1 MILEKPP
8 LFESRKEFGIVMAL
22 LLGILLVRLVFLY
35 AEYREFVSKPFYY
48 TNATVLLQ
56 YSKKKKSKSYEV
68 LKLQSDKGKKFYTTA
83 HLFHDLTGQM
93 VRAKMFPDER
103 ISFVDSLG
111 TFYVKTILKV
121 VGDTPDTKK
130 RELLA
135 GIAAQHKNPDVAA
148 FYQAIFLATPVPKTL
163 REAIS
168 GLGVSHLVALSGFH
182 LTILWGLIYGILS
195 LLYRP
200 LHQQW
205 FPYRFMLL
213 DLGAVTLGVL
223 GFYLWFVDFPP
234 SLLRSYAMLSI
245 AWMMLLMGIEL
256 ISFEFLGFVLM
267 LLSVLFPELIVSVGF
282 WFSSLGV
289 FYIYLLLYW
298 SQESGGWMDNKWV
311 ISLFSIPV
319 GIFILM
325 LPVVHS
331 FFGMTSPWQL
341 LSPILSLG
349 FIPFY
354 PLAIGLHLV
363 GLGGVLDGV
372 LLWLFALP
380 SSHEEH
386 FLPLWAGLIYALLSI
401 VSIRSRAFFGLTLG
415 FAMLYLVYLFV

>member
-1 MILEKPP
+1 M
-8 LFESRKEFGIVMAL
+8 MAL
-22 LLGILLVRLVFLY
+22 LLGILLVRLSFLY
-35 AEYREFVSKPFYY
+35 FEYREFISKPFYY
-48 TNATVLLQ
+48 TDAAVLLQ
-56 YSKKKKSKSYEV
+56 YSKKSKGKTYDV
-68 LKLQSDKGKKFYTTA
+68 LKLQSNQGKKFYTTA
-83 HLFHDLTGQM
+83 HLFHNLTGKV
-93 VRAKMFPDER
+93 VRVKMFPDAR
-103 ISFVDSLG
+103 ISFADYLG
-111 TFYVKTILKV
+111 TFYIKTILKV
-121 VGDTPDTKK
+121 VGDSPETKK
-130 RELLA
+130 KELLDV
-135 GIAAQHKNPDVAA
+135 IAAQHKSPDMIT
-148 FYQAIFLATPVPKTL
+148 FYQAIFLATPVSKTL
-163 REAIS
+163 RESIS

-200 LHQQW
+200 LQQRW

-213 DLGAVTLGVL
+213 DLGVVTLGVL

-245 AWMMLLMGIEL
+245 AWMLLLMGVEL

-267 LLSVLFPELIVSVGF
+267 LLAVLFPELIVSVGF
-282 WFSSLGV
+282 WFSASGV

-341 LSPILSLG
+341 LSPMLSLG

-354 PLAIGLHLV
+354 PLAISLHLL
-363 GLGGVLDGV
+363 GWGGVLDGV

-380 SSHEEH
+380 SSYEEH

-401 VSIRSRAFFGLTLG
+401 ISIRSRIFFGLTLG
-415 FAMLYLVYLFV
+415 FATLYLVYLFI